1 MKKLSTLILS
11 VCMATTMM
19 AQMHGSLTFVG
30 ASQAKVLTTNIV
42 NNSDTVSFAMTSANA
57 ASITLPDMNNNT
69 MNIASF
75 TIENVN
81 FNMSENHVIE
91 IPNQKFTSKVTVNGK
106 EKQITG
112 SDISGNY
119 NMADN
124 ALTLK
129 AVFKYGAMP
138 FELTYNI
145 KAYYVKSVTKP
156 ITVTVAHQL
165 TYNNDAVTYNVRKY
179 IDGDQQKLDVQIASF
194 TLDNTVMGNLRL
206 GSYTIKGLTYDE
218 VSGGFYRDY
227 KDDGLSM
234 HFTAEKDGT
243 TTMNADYDFN
253 PAKDN
258 NILVKYDGNNIS
270 DIINTFQVGAMP
282 FCITTAFKQQES
294 GINAVKNYGIRPDGI
309 MYDLNGRRVTDSYN
323 GVVIVNGKKYLKY

>member
-91 IPNQKFTSKVTVNGK
+91 IPNQKFTSKVTVDGK

-112 SDISGNY
+112 SNISGNY

-145 KAYYVKSVTKP
+145 KAYYVKAVTKP
-156 ITVTVAHQL
+156 ITVTVAHQI

-194 TLDNTVMGNLRL
+194 TLDNTVMGNLCL

-218 VSGGFYRDY
+218 VAGGFYRDY

-243 TTMNADYDFN
+243 TIMNADYDFN

-282 FCITTAFKQQES
+282 FSISTAFKQQES
-294 GINAVKNYGIRPDGI
+294 GINAVKNYGIHLDGI
-309 MYDLNGRRVTDSYN
+309 MYDLNGRRVTDSYK

>member
-81 FNMSENHVIE
+81 FNMRENHVIE
-91 IPNQKFTSKVTVNGK
+91 IPNQKFTSKVTVDGK

-112 SDISGNY
+112 SNISGNY

-145 KAYYVKSVTKP
+145 KAYYVKAVTKP
-156 ITVTVAHQL
+156 ITVTVAHQI

-243 TTMNADYDFN
+243 TIMNADYDFN

-282 FCITTAFKQQES
+282 FSISTAFKQQES

-309 MYDLNGRRVTDSYN
+309 MYDLNGRRVTDSYK